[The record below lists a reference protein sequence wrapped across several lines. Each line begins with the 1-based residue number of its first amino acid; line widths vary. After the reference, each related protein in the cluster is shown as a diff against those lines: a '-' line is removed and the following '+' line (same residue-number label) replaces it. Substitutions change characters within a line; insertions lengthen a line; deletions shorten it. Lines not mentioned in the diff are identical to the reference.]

1 MTFGRR
7 AHPHEGIARRGG
19 KLERGKKSESASN
32 EIHPDPPSC
41 LSFLVPFLPSFL
53 PSLVRSFIL
62 FSLPL
67 LQSSLFDAATVKGEG
82 REGGRHVEAV
92 YYFNGLGVLRR
103 EGHGGGLPWQRRTG
117 CCWLHSLTDCTT
129 RGLSLS
135 LSLSLSRGKGSLATI
150 VWKGCV
156 RLQDNCLSV
165 KEEFKKTK
173 YQILSSRNDNFLA
186 TFPYDCSQRDLTS
199 VSLL

>member
-1 MTFGRR
+1 MK
-7 AHPHEGIARRGG
+7 ALRGAAG
-19 KLERGKKSESASN
+19 SSN
-32 EIHPDPPSC
+32 EGRKANQHRMRSTPIPPLAS
-41 LSFLVPFLPSFL
+41 LSSSPSFLPSFL